1 MARSFP
7 SVAAS
12 LALSVVT
19 ASRASALDAPLPVVE
34 RELDNGLKVLVL
46 EDHSIPNV
54 AVYVGWRVGSRNE
67 VPGIT
72 GLAHFFEHMMFSGGA
87 TYGGHFDPIMEA
99 AGGSNNAYT
108 TNDVTV
114 YQDWMPSSQLPL
126 VLDME
131 ADRMRGMRFDPAI
144 VETERGVVA
153 SERRLSMEE
162 PTEVMREQLW
172 AAAYTAHPY
181 QWSVLGH
188 MVDIENWRKE
198 DLEQFFATH
207 YAPNNAVLVIVGD
220 VEPDTAFALVEE
232 KMGSIPRGP
241 ERRPIHTQEPEQKG
255 ERRVV
260 VEDPNAHL
268 RQVMAAWHIGRTGDA
283 DFPTIEVLERLL
295 LVGESSR
302 LYQALVEREGL
313 CLDVGGGFQGYQFD
327 PSLFAVELTMREG
340 VPPEEGEAALYA
352 ELERLAKEGPSEREL
367 EKAKNGLASSVVR
380 QLKTIN
386 GKASLLIDAELF
398 FGGWRKLPDHMAA
411 VRAVTAED
419 VKRVAA
425 KTFTRRNRTV
435 VTLEVPEPAAT
446 STAAAVAPEPS
457 SDPTGERDE
466 GAPDDEAGEGEAAEP
481 EARPLPPTPAP
492 LPGKGGAVRL
502 PRTIDFTLDNGLR
515 VFLVPD
521 HDVPVV
527 SLQARVAGGGL
538 EDPPGKEG
546 ATALLATL
554 LGKGAGDRDAA
565 AFQEAVDFAGG
576 VFGTVAGTRWL
587 EVQAEFMSKDR
598 ELALELVADALT
610 RPRLDPAQ
618 FDKEKGKAKD
628 AIAAA
633 REEPAQIIGRYFGAW
648 LFQGHPF
655 ARPAGGDER
664 SLDRIGLDDVKAAAA
679 RTLAPSRTWLAVAGD
694 FDPAEM
700 RAAIEARLGGW
711 EKEAAPPP
719 AAPRPTPSGKSRVL
733 LVNKPDSLQTY
744 FMFGDLAFDWSDPD
758 YPARFLANTVLGGRF
773 TSRLNQAL
781 RIESGLTYGARSYVD
796 DVRKGALIVSTYT
809 ATDTSREALELARS
823 VYRRFVTEG
832 MTQAELDS
840 ARTYIKGQYAPD
852 TLETADQVGAMVL
865 ALAFDGLPR
874 DVVDR
879 FFERL
884 DALTLEQVNRVIT
897 KRFPREHLSW
907 VVIGQADVL
916 RPIVSRFGEVTEV
929 ELAGPGF
936 GPGF

>member
-12 LALSVVT
+12 LALGVVT

-46 EDHSIPNV
+46 EDRSIPNV
-54 AVYVGWRVGSRNE
+54 ALYVGWRVGSRNE

-87 TYGGHFDPIMEA
+87 RYGGHFDPIMEA

-114 YQDWMPSSQLPL
+114 YQDWMPAAQLPL
-126 VLDME
+126 ALDME
-131 ADRMRGMRFDPAI
+131 ADRMRGMRFDPAL

-188 MVDIENWRKE
+188 MVDIENWRQE
-198 DLEQFFATH
+198 DLERFFATH

-220 VEPDTAFALVEE
+220 VDPAKAFELVQE

-268 RQVMAAWHIGRTGDA
+268 RQVMAAWHIGRTGDQ
-283 DFPTIEVLERLL
+283 DFPAIEVIERLL

-302 LYQALVEREGL
+302 LYQALVEQAAV

-327 PSLFAVELTMREG
+327 PSLFSVELTMREG
-340 VPPEEGEAALYA
+340 VPPEQGEALLYA
-352 ELERLAKEGPSEREL
+352 QLDKLAAEGPSEREL
-367 EKAKNGLASSVVR
+367 EKAKNGLVSSVVR
-380 QLKTIN
+380 SMKTIN
-386 GKASLLIDAELF
+386 GKASLLADVELF
-398 FGGWRKLPDHMAA
+398 FGGWRKLPELMTA
-411 VRAVTAED
+411 VQAVTADD

-425 KTFTRRNRTV
+425 ATFGRRNRTV
-435 VTLEVPEPAAT
+435 VTLEVPEAT
-446 STAAAVAPEPS
+446 ATAAAATEAGA
-457 SDPTGERDE
+457 DEADE
-466 GAPDDEAGEGEAAEP
+466 GEEGDEGDDAPKA
-481 EARPLPPTPAP
+481 EARPLPATPAP
-492 LPGKGGAVRL
+492 LPGKGGAVHL
-502 PRTIDFTLDNGLR
+502 PPTTDFTLPNGLR

-521 HDVPVV
+521 RDVPVV

-538 EDPPGKEG
+538 EDPAGKEG
-546 ATALLATL
+546 ATSLLATL
-554 LGKGAGDRDAA
+554 LGKGAGERDAV
-565 AFQEAVDFAGG
+565 AFQEAVDFVGG

-587 EVQAEFMSKDR
+587 EVHAEFLSKDKD
-598 ELALELVADALT
+598 LALELVADALT
-610 RPRLDPAQ
+610 RPRLDPAELE
-618 FDKEKGKAKD
+618 KEKGKAKD

-633 REEPAQIIGRYFGAW
+633 REEPSQIIGRYFGAW
-648 LFQGHPF
+648 MFQGHPF

-664 SLDRIGLDDVKAAAA
+664 SLDRIGLDDVKAAAT
-679 RTLAPSRTWLAVAGD
+679 RVLAPGRTWLAVAGD

-700 RAAIEARLGGW
+700 RKAIEARLGGW
-711 EKEAAPPP
+711 GGETTAPP
-719 AAPRPTPSGKSRVL
+719 AAPKPASTPKGRVL
-733 LVNKPDSLQTY
+733 LVNKPESLQTY

-773 TSRLNQAL
+773 TSRLNKAL
-781 RIESGLTYGARSYVD
+781 RVESGLTYGARSYVD
-796 DVRKGALIVSTYT
+796 DVRQGALIVSTYT
-809 ATDTSREALELARS
+809 ATDTSREALELAHS

-832 MTQAELDS
+832 LTQEELDS
-840 ARTYIKGQYAPD
+840 ARSYIKGQYAPD

-865 ALAFDGLPR
+865 ALAFEGLPR
-874 DVVDR
+874 DLVDR

-884 DALTLEQVNRVIT
+884 DALTVDEVNQVIT

-907 VVIGQADVL
+907 VVVGQAEAL
-916 RPIVSRFGEVTEV
+916 RPIVAQFGEVTEV
-929 ELAGPGF
+929 ELAKPGF